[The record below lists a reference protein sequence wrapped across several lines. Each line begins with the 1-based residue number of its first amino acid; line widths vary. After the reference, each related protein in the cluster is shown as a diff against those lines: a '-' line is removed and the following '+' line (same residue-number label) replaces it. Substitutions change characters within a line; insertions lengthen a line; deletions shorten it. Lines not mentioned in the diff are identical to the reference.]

1 MAINLTP
8 YRSVQTN
15 MFVRLD
21 IPGYQVLTFSDY
33 HRSYTL
39 GTTTYQGL
47 GQMLDIS
54 NTSNSLRA
62 TSEELTLT
70 ISGIPDGNVSQI
82 LDHKIKGSKIDVYR
96 AFFNPTTGE
105 LLNIAGN
112 PAGKFHGVINNYIIS
127 DDLDMGSSTGQIVM
141 VLSAT
146 SVVDLLNN
154 KITGRRTNP
163 IDEKIFFPND
173 KSMDR
178 VPALA
183 KSNINFGAPV

>member
-1 MAINLTP
+1 MSINLSA
-8 YRSVQTN
+8 YKSLQTN
-15 MFVRLD
+15 LFVRLD

-33 HRSYTL
+33 HKTYTL

-47 GQMLDIS
+47 GQMLGIS

-62 TSEELTLT
+62 TTEELTLT
-70 ISGIPDGNVSQI
+70 ISGIPSGNVSDI
-82 LDHKIKGSKIDVYR
+82 IGHRIKGSKIDVYR

-112 PAGKFHGVINNYIIS
+112 PAGKFHGVINNYNIS
-127 DDLDMGSSTGQIVM
+127 DDLEMGSSTGQITM

-146 SVVDLLNN
+146 SVVELLNN
-154 KITGRRTNP
+154 KIAGRRTNP

-183 KSNINFGAPV
+183 KSNLNFGAPV